1 MSGITQEP
9 VGPNRVA
16 RRKKGTPS
24 RKSAV
29 ATEPASGTL
38 ALTVNEAAY
47 VLRVSP
53 NTIWNLLADG
63 RLSGFAVGRRRLIAL
78 SEIEDFIAAGGTES
92 PDGSS

>member
-9 VGPNRVA
+9 VGANRVA
-16 RRKKGTPS
+16 RRKKGAPS

-29 ATEPASGTL
+29 AIEPAPGTL

-63 RLSGFAVGRRRLIAL
+63 RLSGFSVRRRRLIARRQ
-78 SEIEDFIAAGGTES
+78 IEDFIAGGGTES
-92 PDGSS
+92 QDRAS